1 MPTDSTALLT
11 PRVLLRRQLWAAAII
26 STTISLGASL
36 QSLAMLNLRG
46 ERTAAWRILLFGLA
60 QWWMWGVVGVL
71 IWQHIQ
77 ATSPAWSEWKR
88 FLSRHL
94 PIAIGNSILRAV
106 VLSALGRRVFE
117 AGDDVRPLQAWISS
131 YLVSRAA
138 IDVLIY
144 FAIASASMMLLERQ
158 RAAERTRREERLAA
172 QLVQAE
178 LRTLRMQLQPHFLF
192 NTLHAIR
199 VLVVEQPARAQ
210 QMIVL
215 LGDLLRSTLLAD
227 GEPEVPLARELE
239 FAQRYLDIEQIRFE
253 DRLTV
258 HIDISP
264 ELQSVPVPNFVLQP
278 LVENAIHHGVGR
290 TASPAE
296 IRISARRENG
306 RLLLDVWN
314 TGAPLA
320 VSPMLGVGIS
330 STRARLARLHGDA
343 ARCDLS
349 TVDGGVLARVTLPMQ
364 GGTT

>member
-1 MPTDSTALLT
+1 MPSHSTTLLAT
-11 PRVLLRRQLWAAAII
+11 PAVPRHPWWAAAII
-26 STTISLGASL
+26 STAISVGASL
-36 QSLAMLNLRG
+36 QSLAMLSLRG
-46 ERTAAWRILLFGLA
+46 EPTAAWRILLFGLA
-60 QWWMWGVVGVL
+60 QWWTWGIVGVL
-71 IWQHIQ
+71 IWQHMQ

-94 PIAIGNSILRAV
+94 PIAVGNSILRAV
-106 VLSALGRRVFE
+106 VLSSLGRPLFE
-117 AGDDVRPLQAWISS
+117 SGADVRSLQAWIGS
-131 YLVSRAA
+131 YLVSRVA

-144 FAIASASMMLLERQ
+144 FAIAAAALVLLERQ
-158 RAAERTRREERLAA
+158 RAAERTRREEALAA

-192 NTLHAIR
+192 NTLHAVR
-199 VLVVEQPARAQ
+199 VLVGEQPARAQ

-239 FAQRYLDIEQIRFE
+239 FAQRYLDIEQVRFE

-258 HIDISP
+258 QIDVAADVR
-264 ELQSVPVPNFVLQP
+264 SVLVPNFVLQP
-278 LVENAIHHGVGR
+278 LVENAIHHGIGR
-290 TASPAE
+290 TSSPAE

-314 TGAPLA
+314 TGSPLA
-320 VSPMLGVGIS
+320 VSPVLGVGIS
-330 STRARLARLHGDA
+330 STRARLARLHGDH

-349 TVDGGVLARVTLPMQ
+349 SVDGGVLARVTLPLT
-364 GGTT
+364 GDAT